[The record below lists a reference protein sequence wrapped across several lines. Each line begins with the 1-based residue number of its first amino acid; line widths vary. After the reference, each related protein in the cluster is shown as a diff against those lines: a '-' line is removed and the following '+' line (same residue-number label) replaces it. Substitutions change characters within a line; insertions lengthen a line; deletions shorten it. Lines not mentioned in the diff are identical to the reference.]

1 MSNRLVVKVGSTMV
15 AVGGGLR
22 SFNIEAFI
30 VGPYSF
36 DQKKR
41 GGIIKNRLEFFIIV
55 RIYSYIYIYN
65 YITI

>member
-1 MSNRLVVKVGSTMV
+1 MV

-22 SFNIEAFI
+22 SLNIEAFI

-55 RIYSYIYIYN
+55 RSYIK
-65 YITI
+65 